1 MDFVQ
6 RNLINERNNLQIELA
21 KAKLLIA
28 ELSEAYMGKKPETG
42 PHVRQQKPSIY
53 VKGKDGNYKP
63 TPIPTK
69 QQNTSPQS
77 TNEEA
82 EYISDLENVIIAI
95 AEQLGVHP
103 NDLLNELNVG
113 GAIKSGYQ
121 AGGVMGAIKG
131 AVRGIGVNMRQAG
144 NSILPANRNQRLAG
158 VARKAGEGAQIAA
171 RSIERTVTGQQK
183 ASAKVALGMGPD
195 NSQQRRIA
203 SVERNSRIMDRA
215 VDTGDRVTNV
225 AKTFAG
231 QNSAMHGFDKGRY
244 TTRTMT
250 DRWGHESHYNH

>member
-82 EYISDLENVIIAI
+82 EYISDLENVIISI

-103 NDLLNELNVG
+103 NDLLDEGILGNVVAKVKNVLG
-113 GAIKSGYQ
+113 IKSP
-121 AGGVMGAIKG
+121 KK
-131 AVRGIGVNMRQAG
+131 
-144 NSILPANRNQRLAG
+144 PAAANTSSSPESRLAAEFHKKHENAAAEYNSPQNK
-158 VARKAGEGAQIAA
+158 ARRET
-171 RSIERTVTGQQK
+171 E
-183 ASAKVALGMGPD
+183 
-195 NSQQRRIA
+195 
-203 SVERNSRIMDRA
+203 SRAWMDRPEKPLR
-215 VDTGDRVTNV
+215 DDKINHFNYDGLN
-225 AKTFAG
+225 TFPRR
-231 QNSAMHGFDKGRY
+231 GR
-244 TTRTMT
+244 
-250 DRWGHESHYNH
+250 